1 MLYITNVFTQ
11 IKLLKIN
18 IMVSNKTL
26 KSYDFDNL
34 NQYFEYILDSQ
45 TNGQIKQMNNLIS
58 ELSKN
63 QKIEFLQFLSE
74 YGQNEDIIY
83 ITNATIHAFK

>member
-1 MLYITNVFTQ
+1 
-11 IKLLKIN
+11 
-18 IMVSNKTL
+18 MVSNKTL

-83 ITNATIHAFK
+83 ITNSTIHAFK

>member
-1 MLYITNVFTQ
+1 
-11 IKLLKIN
+11 
-18 IMVSNKTL
+18 MVSNKTL

-34 NQYFEYILDSQ
+34 NEYFEYVLDSH
-45 TNGQIKQMNNLIS
+45 TNGQIKQMNDLINK
-58 ELSKN
+58 LSKN

-74 YGQNEDIIY
+74 FGQNKDIIY

>member
-1 MLYITNVFTQ
+1 
-11 IKLLKIN
+11 
-18 IMVSNKTL
+18 MVSNKTL

-34 NQYFEYILDSQ
+34 NKYFEYILDSQ
-45 TNGQIKQMNNLIS
+45 TNGQIKQMNDLIS

>member
-1 MLYITNVFTQ
+1 
-11 IKLLKIN
+11 
-18 IMVSNKTL
+18 MVSNKTL

>member
-1 MLYITNVFTQ
+1 
-11 IKLLKIN
+11 
-18 IMVSNKTL
+18 MVSNKTL

-34 NQYFEYILDSQ
+34 NEYFEYVLDSH
-45 TNGQIKQMNNLIS
+45 TNGQIKQMNDLINK
-58 ELSKN
+58 LSKN

-74 YGQNEDIIY
+74 FGQNEDIIY